1 MSTEENKAIVRRY
14 HEELFNKGNLSVADE
29 VFDTNYL
36 NSALDQMGLPRGP
49 EGFKQ
54 YASMMRTAFP
64 DFYLTIEDQVA
75 EGDKEVHH
83 VKARGTHKGDFM
95 DIAPTN
101 KQIEIS
107 AIAID
112 HISGGKV
119 LETCVVVD
127 MFGMMQQLGV
137 IPPPG

>member
-1 MSTEENKAIVRRY
+1 MWACKEALIR
-14 HEELFNKGNLSVADE
+14 
-29 VFDTNYL
+29 TNSL
-36 NSALDQMGLPRGP
+36 I
-49 EGFKQ
+49 
-54 YASMMRTAFP
+54 RTAFP
-64 DFYLTIEDQVA
+64 DFHISIEDQVA
-75 EGDKEVHH
+75 EGDKEVHRIL
-83 VKARGTHKGDFM
+83 ARGTHKGDFM

-101 KQIEIS
+101 NEVEVS

-119 LETCVVVD
+119 IETWVVID